1 MQSFTLVTT
10 GELNDNG
17 GRIWAQ
23 ERKEFWFI
31 VLWNN
36 PGLHEIQWK
45 EDFRMTRPTFDYIVH
60 LVRPFIAK
68 RDARF
73 RKATPVEKRV
83 AIVLWRLAIGNSYH
97 STEKKLLLQN

>member
-45 EDFRMTRPTFDYIVH
+45 EDFRMTQPTFDYIVH

-68 RDARF
+68 TDARF

-83 AIVLWRLAIGNSYH
+83 AIALWRLAIGNSYH